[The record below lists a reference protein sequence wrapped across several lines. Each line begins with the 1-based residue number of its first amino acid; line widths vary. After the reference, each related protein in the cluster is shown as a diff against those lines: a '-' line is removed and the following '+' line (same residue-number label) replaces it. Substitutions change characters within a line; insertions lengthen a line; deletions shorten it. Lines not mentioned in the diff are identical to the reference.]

1 MHGLNEGDIW
11 CWHIIFDYINVI
23 LTDGHSQLG
32 NAMTKLPPNY
42 HGHHRGIHIQSCN
55 QVSASY
61 LKFSDFCHSS
71 LPGLNLQAF
80 HLTEFEF
87 MSQKRTHSF
96 RSWVDTLDMD
106 MNFIHSKSIC
116 QFRQSWLIDTLRL
129 NLCWLY
135 HVFRL
140 SSICSDTL
148 RLTMRRIS
156 ARTPWLTSGIP
167 FPLPLSVNMGFQTK
181 VGMIVVLK

>member
-1 MHGLNEGDIW
+1 MKAMSHIW
-11 CWHIIFDYINVI
+11 YWHIIFDYINVI

-32 NAMTKLPPNY
+32 NPNY
-42 HGHHRGIHIQSCN
+42 PQIIMGTIEVYIYSHVI
-55 QVSASY
+55 
-61 LKFSDFCHSS
+61 KS
-71 LPGLNLQAF
+71 LHLIWSFPTFVILHCLAWTFKRF